1 VRISAAIGN
10 LTGRALLIASFL
22 AKRPSA
28 PPTTQPCGRSF
39 NRKKCWIS
47 RRGGSRHSRQTSQI
61 SIPGYKA
68 KEVTFQ
74 EELASS
80 MQLAATD
87 ASHLTAPSAA
97 SSMQLVETEGTIK
110 PNGNS
115 VDLEHEM
122 SEMTKNGLQYVIL
135 AQFMN
140 SAVKSLRY
148 AITDGTKG

>member
-1 VRISAAIGN
+1 MIVFNQIDPDIERMLDITARRQQTFASNIAN
-10 LTGRALLIASFL
+10 LDT
-22 AKRPSA
+22 
-28 PPTTQPCGRSF
+28 
-39 NRKKCWIS
+39 
-47 RRGGSRHSRQTSQI
+47 
-61 SIPGYKA
+61 PGYKA

-74 EELASS
+74 EELSSS
-80 MQLAATD
+80 MQLASTD
-87 ASHLTAPSAA
+87 SSHLTAPSAA

-110 PNGNS
+110 PNGNN

-122 SEMTKNGLQYVIL
+122 SEMTKNGLQYVML